1 MVKKRLVLSRR
12 KKLET
17 EDSEIIESSVT
28 EPVFTVINT
37 DINNVV
43 EDLVKTLPEIS
54 ESPLLE
60 VVPVPVLDIEI
71 QNGILNNPDSEN
83 IDDTTATLCKFDKI
97 VSEPLDISLNCVEV
111 LADPVD
117 HFNNSIRQL
126 MLERNDIYK
135 PYIEETVSE
144 PEPLPESF
152 ISINEILQDRNDN
165 VKNSSRTTAPK
176 TRRMSM
182 MVSRNRSL

>member
-28 EPVFTVINT
+28 EPVFTFVDT
-37 DINNVV
+37 DINNAV
-43 EDLVKTLPEIS
+43 EDLVKTLPEIP

-60 VVPVPVLDIEI
+60 VVPVLDIEI

-111 LADPVD
+111 SADPVD

-135 PYIEETVSE
+135 PYIEETVPE